1 MSWFY
6 WILIHCNVCNSWWH
20 FITIWVW
27 YPRCFT
33 WLISVLS
40 INLCLKHPFKRKNR
54 IPVITDPESE
64 KSSKKWSNSTARLCR
79 SLQLSPGIR
88 PVVMECLPALG
99 ARNFDS
105 FVQKWPCNNNGYGY
119 WPPVQREFP
128 FALDRRDDQLFFYGL
143 ARPNVY
149 WPPYSLWCIHKIG
162 VMTSIKAET
171 WRW

>member
-1 MSWFY
+1 MTFYNNIERETFRGYFPFSSW
-6 WILIHCNVCNSWWH
+6 
-20 FITIWVW
+20 
-27 YPRCFT
+27 
-33 WLISVLS
+33 
-40 INLCLKHPFKRKNR
+40 KRTNR
-54 IPVITDPESE
+54 IPVITESESE
-64 KSSKKWSNSTARLCR
+64 KSSKKWSNSSARLCR

-128 FALDRRDDQLFFYGL
+128 FALDRRDDQLLF
-143 ARPNVY
+143 
-149 WPPYSLWCIHKIG
+149 LWVSKAKCLLTPLFPFGVQKIG
-162 VMTSIKAET
+162 FMTSIKAET